1 MRKSRKLNDKKKK
14 TLITVIDASGLI
26 LGRLASHV
34 AKRIL
39 NGEDIIII
47 NAEKTIITGSKENI
61 VGEFKTRLET
71 KTWGSQ
77 KFAPVHARRPDRY
90 VRRVIRGMLP
100 WKKPRGKN
108 AFRKLK
114 VYISIPEKYK
124 EVTTQTILDAKKN
137 IRPSMTVGELLKIF
151 GWKPPSE

>member
-1 MRKSRKLNDKKKK
+1 MRKSRKLKEKKK
-14 TLITVIDASGLI
+14 TLMTIVDASGLI

-39 NGEDIIII
+39 NGEEIVII
-47 NAEKTIITGSKENI
+47 NAEKAIITGSRENI
-61 VGEFKTRLET
+61 VGEFKTRLGT
-71 KTWGSQ
+71 KTWQSQ
-77 KFAPVHARRPDRY
+77 KYAPVHARRPDKY

-108 AFRKLK
+108 AYRKLK
-114 VYISIPEKYK
+114 VYISVPENYK
-124 EVTTQTILDAKKN
+124 EVSTQTFSDAKKN

-151 GWKPPSE
+151 GWKPSTE